1 MSAAQPLFSLG
12 DQFDAT
18 VPIGDVALPIHVKR
32 FSRAEIDDF
41 EKKWAAHMLDPRGS
55 AERTPEELAQRD
67 AERLAF
73 CEAAIR
79 DYVTID
85 DGLLLDRGKSVTD
98 GAGLIA
104 MFYAR
109 KDVLSTILAAIY
121 VQNRLGGVI
130 RKNSN
135 SPRAT
140 DAGSSPIQPRGEA
153 KSDSTAG
160 SAGSSGTA
168 TPLAATDANAGAED
182 EPASSGES
190 DAPTKV
196 H

>member
-18 VPIGDVALPIHVKR
+18 VTIGDVALPIHVKR
-32 FSRAEIDDF
+32 FSRPEIDDF
-41 EKKWAAHMLDPRGS
+41 EKKWAAYMLDPRGS
-55 AERTPEELAQRD
+55 AERTPEELAQRE

-73 CEAAIR
+73 CETAIR
-79 DYVTID
+79 EYVTVD
-85 DGLLLDRGKSVTD
+85 AGLLLDRGKSVTD

-109 KDVLSTILAAIY
+109 KDVLSSFLAAIY
-121 VQNRLGGVI
+121 VQNKLGGVI

-160 SAGSSGTA
+160 SAASSSTA
-168 TPLAATDANAGAED
+168 APSAAMDANGEGED
-182 EPASSGES
+182 EPASSGKS